1 MDSIRPRAYTAVVL
15 TLAAALSACP
25 YWSHTASAEPG
36 GGGFVGNVDGGA
48 ARVGLTRGEARKV
61 VTAGERAGIEYTY
74 ASISFCA
81 VDPNDPARD
90 EICSAAFAE
99 CAGNTPEQGLGP
111 AIKIFRQAAGESTWE
126 FRGISC
132 FPDLVGGGPALSMDM
147 IISAFH
153 DTAFSV
159 PSINIQPEGDVTL
172 VTLPTYYEVRFPAE
186 GYEPAEIDTV
196 SLLGFSVDIRP
207 RLDAVTYH
215 FGDGATAG
223 PTTDLGGP
231 HPTGG
236 IVHEYSQ
243 KGSFPVRADITYG
256 GQFRVNGGDWSD
268 IPGTATITGTE
279 STLTVMES
287 RARLVTGD
295 G

>member
-1 MDSIRPRAYTAVVL
+1 MTFGQARQAV
-15 TLAAALSACP
+15 TS
-25 YWSHTASAEPG
+25 
-36 GGGFVGNVDGGA
+36 
-48 ARVGLTRGEARKV
+48 
-61 VTAGERAGIEYTY
+61 GERAGVEYTY
-74 ASISFCA
+74 AAISFCA
-81 VDPNDPARD
+81 VDPTDPARD
-90 EICSAAFAE
+90 QICTAAFAE
-99 CAGNTPEQGLGP
+99 CSGNTPEQGLGP
-111 AIKIFRQAAGESTWE
+111 AIKIFRQAAGETTWE

-132 FPDLVGGGPALSMDM
+132 FPDLVGDGPALTMDM
-147 IISAFH
+147 IVSAFH
-153 DTAFSV
+153 DTAFAV
-159 PSINIQPEGDVTL
+159 PRVNIQPEGDVTL
-172 VTLPTYYEVRFPAE
+172 VTLPTYYEVLFPSE

-196 SLLGFSVDIRP
+196 TLLGFSVDIRP

-236 IVHEYSQ
+236 IVHEYAN
-243 KGSFPVRADITYG
+243 KGGYQVRADITYG

-268 IPGTATITGTE
+268 IPGTATITGGQT
-279 STLTVMES
+279 TLTVKES